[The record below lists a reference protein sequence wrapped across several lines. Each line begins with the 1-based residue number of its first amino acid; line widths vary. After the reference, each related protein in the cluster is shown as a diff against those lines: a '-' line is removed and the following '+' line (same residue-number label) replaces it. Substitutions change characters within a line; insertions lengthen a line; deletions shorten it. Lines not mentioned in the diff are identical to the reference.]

1 MASQKYFISYASQIT
16 LTSAFHRQTFIDIQ
30 QESNTNNQQS
40 GITGFLLFK
49 NGKFFQ
55 YFEGDE
61 LACAN
66 LLLSL
71 KRDKR
76 HTNLQVISEGAID
89 KTVFQAWRMC
99 CFDMDTDNYE
109 FELEPILGEFNP
121 HQWQASDVARVVDI
135 FSQRHLG
142 ELPLPQ
148 TSYIGLKLQQLKQRH
163 RVFLVVQLALLVLI
177 AVVLVSLFI

>member
-30 QESNTNNQQS
+30 QESNSNNQKS

-76 HTNLQVISEGAID
+76 HTHLQVISEGAIE

-109 FELEPILGEFNP
+109 FELEPNP
-121 HQWQASDVARVVDI
+121 HQRQASDVAHVVDI

-142 ELPLPQ
+142 ELSLPQ
-148 TSYIGLKLQQLKQRH
+148 TSHIGLKLQQLKQRH